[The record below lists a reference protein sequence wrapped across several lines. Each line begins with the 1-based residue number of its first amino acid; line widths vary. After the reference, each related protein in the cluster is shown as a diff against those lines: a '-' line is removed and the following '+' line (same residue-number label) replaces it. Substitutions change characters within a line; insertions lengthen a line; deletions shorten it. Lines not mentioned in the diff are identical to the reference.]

1 MACTPKNGG
10 IRVDFPHMSPEEIER
25 TMQFLLRQQAQFAAD
40 FERRSEEID
49 KLRGEID
56 NLKDAVVGLTGI
68 AGHTLRVVEQLGAQ
82 VGQLGAHQ
90 QRTDERLRELAEQ
103 VQRTDSHL
111 DVLIQMFERH
121 LREDHG
127 PRPS

>member
-1 MACTPKNGG
+1 M
-10 IRVDFPHMSPEEIER
+10 DFPHMSPEEIER

-40 FERRSEEID
+40 FARQSGEID
-49 KLRGEID
+49 KLKE
-56 NLKDAVVGLTGI
+56 AVLGLSGI
-68 AGHTLRVVEQLGAQ
+68 AGHTLRVVE
-82 VGQLGAHQ
+82 QLGAHQ

-121 LREDHG
+121 LRDDHG